1 MPLWLPTLDAW
12 DAESLL
18 SWQQAP
24 ACEAGPTPPQQLE
37 DEGLFPSLHAP
48 PQQLEDE
55 GLLADGS
62 LSFNF
67 GCKGVE
73 DVEVVTV
80 RPFHRTRSSTV
91 AQATVTAATKAWLCS
106 SIKWLRKKSPRK

>member
-1 MPLWLPTLDAW
+1 MPLWLPTLDAIE
-12 DAESLL
+12 AESLL

-24 ACEAGPTPPQQLE
+24 ACEAGPAP
-37 DEGLFPSLHAP
+37 LHAP

-91 AQATVTAATKAWLCS
+91 AQATVTAAMKAWLSS
-106 SIKWLRKKSPRK
+106 SIKWFRKKSPRK